1 MNERVGDL
9 LSYCLDIDSEENF
22 EPISTRLDMTH
33 EFSGERLSSKHC
45 MQDFTGILFQ
55 FFVMLVHRFLT
66 PWRNM
71 LIFSECLAEIRIMA
85 LKIAGPVGNGS
96 MFYFFCRVF

>member
-1 MNERVGDL
+1 LSLFL
-9 LSYCLDIDSEENF
+9 LG
-22 EPISTRLDMTH
+22 LDMTH
-33 EFSGERLSSKHC
+33 GFSGERLSSKHC

-96 MFYFFCRVF
+96 LFYFFCRVF